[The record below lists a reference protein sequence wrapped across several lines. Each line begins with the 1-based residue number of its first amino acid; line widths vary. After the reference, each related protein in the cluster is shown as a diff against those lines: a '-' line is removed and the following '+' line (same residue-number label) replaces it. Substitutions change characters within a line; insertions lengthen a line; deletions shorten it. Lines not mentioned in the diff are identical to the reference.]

1 MLTNS
6 GERLEYAIKRRGH
19 SSVAEFARLVDVSP
33 VTMRQQINR
42 GSISKEKADKFARR
56 LRVPVDWLLYGRG
69 ANPFDAEAP
78 VAGKVSGKDHFGIND
93 KLEIPPDNGDAKKN
107 LREIAMKE
115 FWLEIGAL
123 RNEVARLNRDVTT
136 LQTSQITMQA
146 EIQELRHRLRPP
158 KARGM

>member
-93 KLEIPPDNGDAKKN
+93 KPEILPDNGDAKKN
-107 LREIAMKE
+107 PREIAMKE